1 MHAKIRVL
9 LVVFFLLF
17 LGLIVRLSY
26 WQIVMGSTLSQKA
39 RGQYDSS
46 TVTSA
51 PRGNILAP
59 DGSFWV
65 LRSSIWQITGNP
77 KMIKSSPESIA
88 KKLALFLTDN
98 PGDTASVSA
107 EVQRINK
114 LLSKSDV
121 SWVSLNQKITDSV
134 KKNIQALGIAGID
147 FTQGEGRFYPE
158 ASAAAQ
164 LLGFVGKDDSGDDIG
179 YFGLEGY
186 YNLPLSGKPGFVG
199 QEKDAKGTPIFLGGM
214 KEVTAINGVN
224 LVTSIDKRVQLS
236 IEKNLEDGIV
246 KYEAKGGSVT
256 VMDPYTGEILGM
268 AAYPSFNQ
276 SKYREYSDEVF
287 RNPVISDSFEPGSIF
302 KVLVVAGGLDSGA
315 ITPETKC
322 DICNGPIN
330 VDDFQIKTWNNE
342 YHPDSSMT
350 DVIVNSDNIG
360 MSFIGQKMGADTL
373 YDYLQKFGIGSLT
386 GIDLQGE
393 SSPSLIKKGTW
404 SNADLYTTTFGQ
416 GIAVTA
422 IQMVRAVAA
431 IANGGY
437 LPTPHVVTQIQGDG
451 WQENLDLP
459 DSPRI
464 ISQKTAEETAQMMA
478 DAANIGEAKWA
489 KIPGFTV
496 AAKTGTAQIP
506 VAGHYDEKNTNHSFI
521 GFAPVNNPKFVML
534 VTLQSPQSSPW
545 AAETTAPL
553 WYSIAKDLFPYM
565 GIQPDQ

>member
-1 MHAKIRVL
+1 MHAKIQVL
-9 LVVFFLLF
+9 FVVFFLLF
-17 LGLIVRLSY
+17 LGLIIRLSY
-26 WQIVMGSTLSQKA
+26 WQVVMGGSLSQKA

-46 TVTSA
+46 TVTAA

-65 LRSSIWQITGNP
+65 LRSNVWQITGNP
-77 KMIKSSPESIA
+77 KLIKDTPESIA
-88 KKLALFLTDN
+88 KKLAPFLTDN
-98 PGDTASVSA
+98 PTDAASVSA

-114 LLSKSDV
+114 LLSKTDV
-121 SWVSLNQKITDSV
+121 SWVSLAQKITENV
-134 KKNIQALGIAGID
+134 KKNIQALGITGID

-158 ASAAAQ
+158 ASVAAQ
-164 LLGFVGKDDSGDDIG
+164 LLGFVGKDDGGNNIG

-199 QEKDAKGTPIFLGGM
+199 QEKDAKGTPIFLGGT
-214 KEVTAINGVN
+214 KEVSAINGVN
-224 LVTSIDKRVQLS
+224 LTTSIDKRVQMS
-236 IEKNLEDGIV
+236 IEKNLEAGIA

-256 VMDPYTGEILGM
+256 VMDPFTGKILGM
-268 AAYPSFNQ
+268 AAYPSFDQ
-276 SKYREYSDEVF
+276 SKYWEYGNEVF

-302 KVLVVAGGLDSGA
+302 KVLIMAAGLDSGV

-350 DVIVNSDNIG
+350 EVIVNSDNIG
-360 MSFIGQKMGADTL
+360 MTFVGQKIGENKL
-373 YDYLQKFGIGSLT
+373 YDYLQKFGIGKVT

-393 SSPSLIKKGTW
+393 SSPSLRKKGTW
-404 SNADLYTTTFGQ
+404 SNVDLYTTTFGQ
-416 GIAVTA
+416 GIAVTP

-437 LPTPHVVTQIQGDG
+437 LPTPHVVTQIQGDE
-451 WQENLDLP
+451 WQEDLELP
-459 DSPRI
+459 APSRI
-464 ISQKTAEETAQMMA
+464 VSQKAAEETTQMMVA
-478 DAANIGEAKWA
+478 AANQGEAKWA
-489 KIPGFTV
+489 KIPGFTI

-506 VAGHYDEKNTNHSFI
+506 VAGHYDETNTNHSFI
-521 GFAPVNNPKFVML
+521 GFAPVKNPKFVML

-565 GIQPDQ
+565 GIQPD